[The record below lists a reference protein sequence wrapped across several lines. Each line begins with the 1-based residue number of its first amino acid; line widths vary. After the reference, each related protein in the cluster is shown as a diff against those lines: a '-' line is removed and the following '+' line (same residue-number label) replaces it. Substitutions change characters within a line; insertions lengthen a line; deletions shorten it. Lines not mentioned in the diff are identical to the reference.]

1 MPNQLFL
8 TWRNHLRNEPYSDFG
23 ATVAGTTDNH
33 FEAALIHHLTAD
45 ENQGRH
51 HIYVDLVD
59 SAGRLMRIAANG
71 ALRIGW
77 TWEGRR
83 PDEQAPPVALD
94 KGMDEPA
101 GNVPIYKGMKI
112 SIWLEQDGQRISDL
126 VGGLHGMVEDV
137 GSGNTWQHNSFY
149 IIFRERIVMSKPAI
163 IDPLPQPAGLAERVA
178 ALESDIAILKKLAGM
193 K

>member
-8 TWRNHLRNEPYSDFG
+8 TWRDQLRSAAYSDFG
-23 ATVAGTTDNH
+23 ATVAGTDNR

-51 HIYVDLVD
+51 HVYVDLVD
-59 SAGRLMRIAANG
+59 GAGRLLRSLPLSDI
-71 ALRIGW
+71 RIGW

-94 KGMDEPA
+94 KSLDEPA

-112 SIWLEQDGQRISDL
+112 SIWLEQGGQRVSD
-126 VGGLHGMVEDV
+126 VVSGLHGLVEDV
-137 GSGNTWQHNSFY
+137 GSGNTWHHNSFY
-149 IIFRERIVMSKPAI
+149 VIFRERIRLERPPVEAI
-163 IDPLPQPAGLAERVA
+163 TPTTPIALAERVT
-178 ALESDIAILKKLAGM
+178 ALEADVASLKKLAGM